1 VTRLGGFMD
10 RKARVAIVVLNM
22 FLLVSVFVFALNN
35 VSALVIDSVSVAD
48 EIVPGETGRI
58 TIGLENEGDDDIED
72 VSVSLDLSGVPFAPF
87 DSSSEYGIDEIR
99 EDKSKN
105 AVFTII
111 ALNNAKSGIYKIPV
125 SISYK
130 DLEDDE
136 IKSKNSLISVVVNS
150 KPIIDVSV
158 EDGLL
163 LKGRSSDLNIKI
175 TNKGLSDVNFLE
187 LEVLDGIGYEIIS
200 GNRQYIGDV
209 DSDDFDSIEMKV
221 LFGNRDSVVLPIVV
235 LYKDDLNNEYRELFD
250 IKLDVYSESRAVEIG
265 LMEKNNTVSYVVGIL
280 FILILFY
287 IYRRLRKRARNKKV
301 RK

>member
-200 GNRQYIGDV
+200 GNRQY
-209 DSDDFDSIEMKV
+209 
-221 LFGNRDSVVLPIVV
+221 
-235 LYKDDLNNEYRELFD
+235 
-250 IKLDVYSESRAVEIG
+250 
-265 LMEKNNTVSYVVGIL
+265 
-280 FILILFY
+280 
-287 IYRRLRKRARNKKV
+287 
-301 RK
+301 